1 MVLESTF
8 LCVDNSEF
16 MRNGDFLPTR
26 LQAQQDA
33 VGMIT
38 QAKLRSNP
46 ESNVGLMSLADLD
59 VLVTLT
65 TDTGKVLASLHAVQ
79 PKGQI
84 RLVPAIKIA
93 HLALKHRLGKNH
105 KTRIIAFVGSPITS
119 DEKDLIKVAKKLKK
133 EKVSVDV
140 VSFGEVDENAEILKK
155 FVETVNGRDG
165 TGSHLVTIP
174 PGPHLSDAL
183 ISSAILQGEDGAA
196 AVISSGGGGFEFGVD
211 PNEDPELA
219 LALRVSMEEN
229 RARQAREE
237 AATGPTTMDT
247 ATVEP
252 GTASTVPAPEDE
264 AMLARAL
271 EMSMEP
277 GDSKSSAS
285 AGASAEPNLAAMTE
299 EEQIEYAMRMS
310 MQENDNAEG
319 NNKEEKMDV
328 DESTSKEGSSKPVAD
343 DGEEDYSE
351 VMNDPEFLQS
361 VLESLP
367 GVDPQSDA
375 MRQAMGALTG
385 STKKDSPKE
394 KKDDD
399 KDKK

>member
-1 MVLESTF
+1 MVLESTL
-8 LCVDNSEF
+8 LCVDNSEY

-46 ESNVGLMSLADLD
+46 ESNVGLMSLSDLD
-59 VLVTLT
+59 VLSTLT
-65 TDTGKVLASLHAVQ
+65 TDTGKVLAKLHAVQ

-84 RLVPAIKIA
+84 KLIPGLKIA

-105 KTRIIAFVGSPITS
+105 KTRIITFIGSPIEA
-119 DEKDLIKVAKKLKK
+119 DEKELIKVAKKLKK

-155 FVETVNGRDG
+155 FVETINGRDG

-183 ISSAILQGEDGAA
+183 ISSAIIQGEDGAS
-196 AVISSGGGGFEFGVD
+196 AVIASSGGGFEFGVD

-237 AATGPTTMDT
+237 AGSGAMDT
-247 ATVEP
+247 SAAEP
-252 GTASTVPAPEDE
+252 GTASAAPAPEDE

-277 GDSKSSAS
+277 GDSKSTSNTAPS
-285 AGASAEPNLAAMTE
+285 SEPNLAAMTE

-310 MQENDNAEG
+310 MQESDTTEG
-319 NNKEEKMDV
+319 AAKEEKMDV
-328 DESTSKEGSSKPVAD
+328 DDTPAKTGSKSTDEG
-343 DGEEDYSE
+343 GEEDYSE

-367 GVDPQSDA
+367 GVDPQSEA

-385 STKKDSPKE
+385 SAKKEDKDE
-394 KKDDD
+394 KKSDD

>member
-1 MVLESTF
+1 M
-8 LCVDNSEF
+8 
-16 MRNGDFLPTR
+16 G
-26 LQAQQDA
+26 
-33 VGMIT
+33 
-38 QAKLRSNP
+38 
-46 ESNVGLMSLADLD
+46 
-59 VLVTLT
+59 LT
-65 TDTGKVLASLHAVQ
+65 TDTGKVLAKLHAVQ
-79 PKGQI
+79 PKGQVKLI
-84 RLVPAIKIA
+84 PGLKIA

-105 KTRIIAFVGSPITS
+105 KTRIITFIGSPIDS
-119 DEKDLIKVAKKLKK
+119 DEKELIKVAKKLKK

-140 VSFGEVDENAEILKK
+140 VSFGEVDENAELLKK

-183 ISSAILQGEDGAA
+183 ISSAIIQGEDGAG
-196 AVISSGGGGFEFGVD
+196 AVIASSGGGFEFGVD

-237 AATGPTTMDT
+237 AGSGAMDT
-247 ATVEP
+247 SAADP
-252 GTASTVPAPEDE
+252 GTASAAPAPEDE

-277 GDSKSSAS
+277 ADSKSTKTTGGSS
-285 AGASAEPNLAAMTE
+285 EPNLAAMTE

-310 MQENDNAEG
+310 MQESDTTEG
-319 NNKEEKMDV
+319 AGKEEKMDV
-328 DESTSKEGSSKPVAD
+328 DDAATKTGSKSTTGD
-343 DGEEDYSE
+343 DGGEEDYSE

-367 GVDPQSDA
+367 GVDPQSEA

-385 STKKDSPKE
+385 SAKKEDKDE
-394 KKDDD
+394 KSDD
-399 KDKK
+399 KDKKIILTSLFHMK

>member
-1 MVLESTF
+1 MVLESTL
-8 LCVDNSEF
+8 LCVDNSEY

-46 ESNVGLMSLADLD
+46 ESNVGLMSLSDLD
-59 VLVTLT
+59 VLSTLT
-65 TDTGKVLASLHAVQ
+65 TDTGKVLAKLHAVQ

-84 RLVPAIKIA
+84 KLIPGLKIA

-105 KTRIIAFVGSPITS
+105 KTRIITFIGSPIEA
-119 DEKDLIKVAKKLKK
+119 DEKELIKVAKKLKK

-155 FVETVNGRDG
+155 FVETINGRDG

-183 ISSAILQGEDGAA
+183 ISSAIIQGEDGAS
-196 AVISSGGGGFEFGVD
+196 AVIASSGGGFEFGVD

-237 AATGPTTMDT
+237 AGSGAMDT
-247 ATVEP
+247 SAAEP
-252 GTASTVPAPEDE
+252 GTASAAPAPEDE

-277 GDSKSSAS
+277 GDSKSTSNTAPS
-285 AGASAEPNLAAMTE
+285 SEPNLAAMTE

-310 MQENDNAEG
+310 MQESDATEG
-319 NNKEEKMDV
+319 ATKEEKMDV
-328 DESTSKEGSSKPVAD
+328 DDTPAKAGSKSTDEG
-343 DGEEDYSE
+343 GEEDYSE

-367 GVDPQSDA
+367 GVDPQSEA

-385 STKKDSPKE
+385 SAKKEDKDE
-394 KKDDD
+394 KKSDD

>member
-1 MVLESTF
+1 MVLESTL
-8 LCVDNSEF
+8 LCVDNSEY

-46 ESNVGLMSLADLD
+46 ESNVGLMSLSDLD
-59 VLVTLT
+59 VLSTLT
-65 TDTGKVLASLHAVQ
+65 TDTGKVLAKLHAVQ

-84 RLVPAIKIA
+84 KLIPGLKIA

-105 KTRIIAFVGSPITS
+105 KTRIITFIGSPIDA
-119 DEKDLIKVAKKLKK
+119 DEKELVKVAKKLKK

-140 VSFGEVDENAEILKK
+140 VSFGEVDENAELLKK

-183 ISSAILQGEDGAA
+183 ISSAIIQGEDGAS
-196 AVISSGGGGFEFGVD
+196 AVIASSGGGFEFGVD

-237 AATGPTTMDT
+237 AGSGAMDT
-247 ATVEP
+247 SAAEP
-252 GTASTVPAPEDE
+252 GTASAAPAPEDE

-277 GDSKSSAS
+277 ADSKSNKTTGGSS
-285 AGASAEPNLAAMTE
+285 EPNLAAMTE

-310 MQENDNAEG
+310 MQESDTTEG
-319 NNKEEKMDV
+319 AAKEEKMDV
-328 DESTSKEGSSKPVAD
+328 DEAATKTGSKAATGDEG
-343 DGEEDYSE
+343 GEEDYSE

-367 GVDPQSDA
+367 GVDPQSEA

-385 STKKDSPKE
+385 TAKKDDKDE
-394 KKDDD
+394 KKNDD

>member
-1 MVLESTF
+1 MVLESTL
-8 LCVDNSEF
+8 LCVDNSEY

-59 VLVTLT
+59 VLSTLT
-65 TDTGKVLASLHAVQ
+65 TDTGKVLAKLHAVQ

-84 RLVPAIKIA
+84 KLIPGLKIA

-105 KTRIIAFVGSPITS
+105 KTRIITFIGSPIDA
-119 DEKDLIKVAKKLKK
+119 DEKELVKVAKKLKK

-140 VSFGEVDENAEILKK
+140 VSFGEVDENAELLKK

-183 ISSAILQGEDGAA
+183 ISSAIIQEDESAS
-196 AVISSGGGGFEFGVD
+196 AVVSQASNGFQLDFNPD
-211 PNEDPELA
+211 DDPELA

-229 RARQAREE
+229 RARLAKDEQKSTSEIDLQTNVKANNSSEI
-237 AATGPTTMDT
+237 T
-247 ATVEP
+247 AENDKVSN
-252 GTASTVPAPEDE
+252 TAFEIDE
-264 AMLARAL
+264 AEDPDLALAIR
-271 EMSMEP
+271 MSMETHSME
-277 GDSKSSAS
+277 SKDTITAKKESDTTE
-285 AGASAEPNLAAMTE
+285 GAA
-299 EEQIEYAMRMS
+299 
-310 MQENDNAEG
+310 
-319 NNKEEKMDV
+319 KEEKMDV
-328 DESTSKEGSSKPVAD
+328 DEAATKTGSKAATGDEG
-343 DGEEDYSE
+343 GEEDYSE

-367 GVDPQSDA
+367 GVDPQSEA

-385 STKKDSPKE
+385 TAKKDDKDG
-394 KKDDD
+394 KKNDD